1 MPDGGWRINFI
12 QTGGPFMI
20 KMLLLFVL
28 MAPPLWAQ
36 PAACTPGSG
45 TCITASED
53 KNVFLHATCDD
64 DGALLISLEAPHGR
78 LSDADIHNRA
88 GQDGGGWTCAS
99 GALRGHC
106 NILYA
111 RVPGAMLD
119 MLSGSAGRE
128 VRLSGALPE
137 GRPLHFSS
145 ASLRLWAGALP
156 ARCH

>member
-1 MPDGGWRINFI
+1 MPDGPERTNFI
-12 QTGGPFMI
+12 QAGGPFMN
-20 KMLLLFVL
+20 KMLLLFML
-28 MAPPLWAQ
+28 MATPFPAQ
-36 PAACTPGSG
+36 TALCTPGSG
-45 TCITASED
+45 TCITPSED

-64 DGALLISLEAPHGR
+64 DGALLISLEAPQGR
-78 LSDADIHNRA
+78 VSGDDIHNRA

>member
-1 MPDGGWRINFI
+1 MN
-12 QTGGPFMI
+12 
-20 KMLLLFVL
+20 KMLLLLVL
-28 MAPPLWAQ
+28 IAPPLWAQ
-36 PAACTPGSG
+36 RAACTPGSG

-128 VRLSGALPE
+128 VRPAGALPA
-137 GRPLHFSS
+137 GRPPHLSA
-145 ASLRLWAGALP
+145 ASLRLWADAPP